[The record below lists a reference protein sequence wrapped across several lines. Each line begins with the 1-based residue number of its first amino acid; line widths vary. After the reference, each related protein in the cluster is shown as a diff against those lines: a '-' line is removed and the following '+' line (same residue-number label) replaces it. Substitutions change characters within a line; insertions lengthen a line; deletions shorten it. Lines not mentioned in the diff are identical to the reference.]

1 MTVKT
6 HRFPDDFIWGTST
19 SSYQIEGAAC
29 EGGRTESIWDRFC
42 RTPGKVANG
51 DTGDT
56 ACDHYHRY
64 KEDIQIIADL
74 GIRYYRFSVAWS
86 RIYPEKGKLNEEG
99 LQFYERI
106 LDELDRHGIEPLLTM
121 FHWDLPQW
129 VQDEGGWA
137 NRTAV
142 DYFMEYAKALLDR
155 FARRVPMWNTINEP
169 FCAAILG
176 YGTGEHAPG
185 HRNWREALAAAHH
198 LLLSHGRTVQLYRQ
212 QGYGG
217 QIGITLNM
225 EQVEAA
231 SSSVEDME
239 AAARQDGF
247 VNRWFAEP
255 LFMGQYPQDMMT
267 WYLPYVGAF
276 DFIHEGDLQEIHQPG
291 DFLSVNYYSRSVIR
305 SANND
310 SLLQGERM
318 PIVGK
323 VTDMGWEIHPESL
336 YLLLKRVEDQY
347 TKGLPI
353 FITENGAAMDDVMVD
368 GLIQDWDRIQY
379 IHEHLEACLRFI
391 EEGGQL
397 KGYYVW
403 SFLDNFEW
411 AYGYDK
417 RFGIVYVDYTTQTR
431 TLKESAKWY
440 RQVVKRNGLAELEA
454 IFNSHMD

>member
-121 FHWDLPQW
+121 YHWDLPQW

-137 NRTAV
+137 NRASV

-454 IFNSHMD
+454 IFNSHME

>member
-121 FHWDLPQW
+121 YHWDLPQW

-137 NRTAV
+137 NRASV

-155 FARRVPMWNTINEP
+155 FGRRVPMWNTINEP

>member
-121 FHWDLPQW
+121 YHWDLPQW

-137 NRTAV
+137 NRASV

>member
-121 FHWDLPQW
+121 YHWDLPQW

-137 NRTAV
+137 NRASV

-155 FARRVPMWNTINEP
+155 FGRRVPMWNTINEP

-255 LFMGQYPQDMMT
+255 LFLGQYPQDMMT

-431 TLKESAKWY
+431 ALKESAKWY

>member
-6 HRFPDDFIWGTST
+6 HRFPEDFIWGTST
-19 SSYQIEGAAC
+19 SSYQIEGAAR

-42 RTPGKVANG
+42 QTPGKVANG
-51 DTGDT
+51 DTGDM

-64 KEDIQIIADL
+64 KEDIRIIADL
-74 GIRYYRFSVAWS
+74 GIRHYRFSVAWS
-86 RIYPEKGKLNEEG
+86 RIYPEKGKLNEQG

-106 LDELDRHGIEPLLTM
+106 LDELDRYGIKPLMTIY
-121 FHWDLPQW
+121 HWDLPQW
-129 VQDEGGWA
+129 VQDEGGWV
-137 NRTAV
+137 NRAAV
-142 DYFMEYAKALLDR
+142 DYFLEYAKALFDR
-155 FARRVPMWNTINEP
+155 FGRRVPMWNTINEP

-185 HRNWREALAAAHH
+185 RRNWREAWMAAHH

-212 QGYGG
+212 EGYGG

-231 SSSVEDME
+231 SPSKEDIE

-255 LFMGQYPQDMMT
+255 LFMGRYPQDMMA
-267 WYLPYVGAF
+267 WYLPYAGAF
-276 DFIHEGDLQEIHQPG
+276 DFIQEGDLQEIHQPG

-305 SANND
+305 SMKNG
-310 SLLQGERM
+310 SLLQGEPM
-318 PIVGK
+318 PIKGR

-336 YLLLKRVEDQY
+336 YLLLKRVEEQY
-347 TKGLPI
+347 TKGMPI
-353 FITENGAAMDDVMVD
+353 FITENGAAMDDVMED
-368 GLIQDWDRIQY
+368 GLIRDWDRIHY

-391 EEGGQL
+391 EEGGRL

-417 RFGIVYVDYTTQTR
+417 RFGIVYVDYATQTR
-431 TLKESAKWY
+431 TWKESAKWY
-440 RQVVKRNGLAELEA
+440 KQVVERNELAELKA